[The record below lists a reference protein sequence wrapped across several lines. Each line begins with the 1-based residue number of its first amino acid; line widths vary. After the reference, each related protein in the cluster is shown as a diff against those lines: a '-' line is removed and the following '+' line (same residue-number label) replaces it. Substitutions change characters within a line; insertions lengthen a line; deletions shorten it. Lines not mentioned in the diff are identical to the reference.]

1 MAYQYRIWSI
11 NDSERWIYIRS
22 DDSNDCEDPDSFIYL
37 VKAIQKDVGGDVV
50 EVGASQYMVS
60 GEKLG
65 LVYQWDGVFGITVVY
80 PSNTTKERAVAFL
93 NKYMC

>member
-22 DDSNDCEDPDSFIYL
+22 DDSNDCEGPDSFIYL

-65 LVYQWDGVFGITVVY
+65 LVYQWDGVLESLLSILQTPQRNGRWLF
-80 PSNTTKERAVAFL
+80 
-93 NKYMC
+93 